1 MTTKV
6 VRICENRDS
15 ATVDL
20 TDALDG
26 QIDVAWGLIAA
37 LETLCRESGYE
48 PYAKGALAIANRHVD
63 ALSPLGRRSTNYK
76 GLR

>member
-6 VRICENRDS
+6 VRICETSNS
-15 ATVDL
+15 APVDL
-20 TDALDG
+20 ADALDG

-37 LETLCRESGYE
+37 LETLCSESGYE

-63 ALSPLGRRSTNYK
+63 ALSAIRQNINQL
-76 GLR
+76 